1 MWHNSTI
8 SGILIRQFDYSMNKT
23 MGIFCRYVDIGIQ
36 TSPWSAM
43 LTRQLFCESMY
54 VVVNPGLVALTVLW
68 IAFIYPQYLP
78 PVKVTGDFSSSL
90 DTVNVHYKAS

>member
-1 MWHNSTI
+1 
-8 SGILIRQFDYSMNKT
+8 
-23 MGIFCRYVDIGIQ
+23 
-36 TSPWSAM
+36 
-43 LTRQLFCESMY
+43 MY

-68 IAFIYPQYLP
+68 IACIYPQYLP